1 MGAQRI
7 PKRTE
12 VDPADCWDLASL
24 FPSDEAWEEAF
35 ARWEAQIERY
45 RGFQGKLGVSAR
57 QLARALA
64 FDNEFERAA
73 ERLGTY
79 AYLKTA
85 EDTSNST
92 YQRMHGR
99 FQNAASR
106 AAAAASFMRPEIM
119 AVPDET
125 MRAFLASRE
134 LAPYRLQLERLL
146 RYKPHT
152 LSEPEERLLAQQSEV
167 AETARQVFRQ
177 LHNAD
182 LDFGTVADERGRR
195 MPLTH
200 ASFSVL
206 LQSPQRSVREAAFRQ
221 YYREFAAHRHTLA
234 ATLHGSVQRDVF
246 YAQARR
252 YPSALAAALFPDQ
265 VPVAVYDNLIASVRR
280 ALPSLHRYYELR
292 RRALKLRRIHHF
304 DTYVPLVPGLRTYY
318 PWEKAVELVVSALAP
333 LGSEYATALKRGLLG
348 RWCDRYEN
356 AGKQSGAFSAGTYD
370 GDPYILMNYQPR
382 VLDHVFTLAHEA
394 GHSMHSWYSA
404 RSQPFQYYDYSI
416 FVAEVAST
424 FNEQLLSRY
433 LLERADSDRHR
444 AYLLAREI
452 DDIRAT
458 IFRQTMFAE
467 FERDIHA
474 LVEQHE
480 PLTIERLRS
489 VYREL
494 LEAYFGPRF
503 ALDDELELECLRIPH
518 FYHAFYV
525 YKYATGMSAAIA
537 LANRVMDGG
546 PAELEAYLG
555 FLRGGCSRDPLDL
568 LRDAG
573 VDMERPAPVEAALE
587 YFDRRVSE
595 LARLL

>member
-1 MGAQRI
+1 MAAQRL
-7 PKRTE
+7 PKRNE
-12 VDPADCWDLASL
+12 VDPADCWDLSSL
-24 FPSDEAWEEAF
+24 FPTDEAWEQAF
-35 ARWEAQIERY
+35 ARWESQIDGY
-45 RGFQGKLGVSAR
+45 RRFQGRLGTSVR

-64 FDNEFERAA
+64 FDNEFERMA

-92 YQRMHGR
+92 YQRMQGR

-106 AAAAASFMRPEIM
+106 AAAAAAYMRPEIM

-125 MRAFLASRE
+125 MRAWLEARE

-182 LDFGTVADERGRR
+182 LDFGSVADERGRR
-195 MPLTH
+195 VPLTH
-200 ASFSVL
+200 ASFSLL
-206 LQSPQRSVREAAFRQ
+206 LQSPDRSVREAAFRQ
-221 YYREFAAHRHTLA
+221 YYRQFAAHRHTLA
-234 ATLHGSVQRDVF
+234 ATLHGSVQRDAF
-246 YAQARR
+246 YAQVRR
-252 YPSALAAALFPDQ
+252 FASALEAALFPDQ
-265 VPVAVYDNLIASVRR
+265 VPTTVYDNLIAAVRR

-292 RRALKLRRIHHF
+292 RRALRLRRIHHF
-304 DTYVPLVPGLRTYY
+304 DTYVPLVPGLRTHY
-318 PWEKAVELVVSALAP
+318 PWEKAVELVVAALAP
-333 LGSEYATALKRGLLG
+333 LGAEYTAALRQGLLG

-433 LLERADSDRHR
+433 LLDRASTDRHR

-467 FERDIHA
+467 FERNIHA
-474 LVEQHE
+474 LVEAHE
-480 PLTIERLRS
+480 PLTIDRLRS

-503 ALDDELELECLRIPH
+503 ALDEELELECLRIPH

-537 LANRVMDGG
+537 LANRVVEGG
-546 PAELEAYLG
+546 PAELDAYLG

-568 LRDAG
+568 LRAAG
-573 VDMERPAPVEAALE
+573 VDMERPEPVEAALE

>member
-1 MGAQRI
+1 MSAQRL
-7 PKRTE
+7 PLRSE

-24 FPSDEAWEEAF
+24 FPSDEAWEQEF
-35 ARWEAQIERY
+35 SRWEAQIDGY
-45 RGFQGKLGVSAR
+45 RRFQGKLAKSVR

-64 FDNEFERAA
+64 FDNEFERTA

-85 EDTSNST
+85 EDTTNST
-92 YQRMHGR
+92 YQRMQGR
-99 FQNAASR
+99 FQNASTR
-106 AAAAASFMRPEIM
+106 AAAAASFMRPEIL

-125 MRAFLASRE
+125 MRAWLESRE

-182 LDFGTVADERGRR
+182 LTFGTVTDERGRR
-195 MPLTH
+195 VPLTH
-200 ASFSVL
+200 ASFSLL
-206 LQSPQRSVREAAFRQ
+206 LQSPERRVREAAFRQ
-221 YYREFAAHRHTLA
+221 YYQQFAAHRHTLA

-252 YPSALAAALFPDQ
+252 YPSALHAALFPDQ
-265 VPVAVYDNLIASVRR
+265 VPVTVYDNLIAAVRG
-280 ALPSLHRYYELR
+280 ALDSLHRYYDLR
-292 RRALKLRRIHHF
+292 RRALKLRQIHHY

-318 PWEKAVELVVSALAP
+318 PWDKAVELVVAALAP
-333 LGSEYATALKRGLLG
+333 LGSEYTSTLRQGLLA

-356 AGKQSGAFSAGTYD
+356 VGKQSGAFSAGTYD
-370 GDPYILMNYQPR
+370 GAPYILMNYQPR

-424 FNEQLLSRY
+424 FNEQLLGRY
-433 LLERADSDRHR
+433 LLQRATTDRQR
-444 AYLLAREI
+444 AYLITREI

-467 FERDIHA
+467 FERQIHA

-503 ALDDELELECLRIPH
+503 TLDEELELECLRIPH
-518 FYHAFYV
+518 FYRAFYV

-537 LANRVMDGG
+537 LVNRVLEGG
-546 PAELEAYLG
+546 QAELDAYLG
-555 FLRGGCSRDPLDL
+555 FLRGGSSRDPLDL

-573 VDMERPAPVEAALE
+573 VDMERPEPVQAALE
-587 YFDRRVSE
+587 YFDRRVNE
-595 LARLL
+595 LAQLL